1 MHSIWVDK
9 TEDEMKTILRELRTA
24 IIATAV
30 FVVMVSGI
38 YPLLVWGIAQGLFPH
53 EAGGSLIIKD
63 GKILGSRLIAQGF
76 SSEQYF
82 HPRPS
87 SAGTG
92 YDPTSS
98 AGSNLGPLSRALV
111 DTARLRVMKYRTENN
126 LEPTIL
132 VPADAVTASGSGLDP
147 HISLENARLQTQR
160 VAHARG
166 MNEEAVRRK
175 IAANTQGRDM
185 DIFGEPRVN
194 VLMLNQDLDRN
205 K

>member
-1 MHSIWVDK
+1 
-9 TEDEMKTILRELRTA
+9 MKTILREIRTS

-30 FVVMVSGI
+30 FIVIVSGI

-53 EAGGSLIIKD
+53 EAGGSLLIKD
-63 GKILGSRLIAQGF
+63 GKILGSQLIAQGF
-76 SSEQYF
+76 TGPQYF

-92 YDPTSS
+92 YDSTRS

-111 DTARLRVMKYRTENN
+111 DTARQRVIKYRTENN

-147 HISLENARLQTQR
+147 HISLDNARLQTQR

-166 MNEEAVRRK
+166 MREEALRGK
-175 IAANTQGRDM
+175 IAAHTNGRDM
-185 DIFGEPRVN
+185 GIFGEPRVN
-194 VLMLNQDLDRN
+194 VLMLNLDLDRN

>member
-1 MHSIWVDK
+1 MIRK
-9 TEDEMKTILRELRTA
+9 EDRMINFLREIKTA
-24 IIATAV
+24 IIATLV

-63 GKILGSRLIAQGF
+63 GRLLGSRLIAQGF
-76 SSEQYF
+76 TSPQYF

-92 YDPTSS
+92 YDSTSS
-98 AGSNLGPLSRALV
+98 AGSNLGPLSKTLV
-111 DTARLRVMKYRTENN
+111 DTIRQRVIKYRTENN
-126 LEPTIL
+126 LEPSIL
-132 VPADAVTASGSGLDP
+132 VPADAVTASASGLDP

-160 VAHARG
+160 VAMERG
-166 MNEEAVRRK
+166 MSEEAIRRK

-194 VLMLNQDLDRN
+194 VLMLNLDLDRN

>member
-1 MHSIWVDK
+1 
-9 TEDEMKTILRELRTA
+9 MKTILREIRTA
-24 IIATAV
+24 TIATAV

-63 GKILGSRLIAQGF
+63 GKILGSQLIAQGF
-76 SSEQYF
+76 TSEQYF

-92 YDPTSS
+92 YDSTSS
-98 AGSNLGPLSRALV
+98 AGSNLGPLSKTLV
-111 DTARLRVMKYRTENN
+111 DTIRQRVMKYRAENN

-132 VPADAVTASGSGLDP
+132 VPADAVTASASGLDP

-166 MNEEAVRRK
+166 MSEEAVRRI
-175 IAANTQGRDM
+175 IAEHTQRRDM

-194 VLMLNQDLDRN
+194 VLMLNLDLDRN

>member
-1 MHSIWVDK
+1 MIRK
-9 TEDEMKTILRELRTA
+9 EDRMINFLREIKTA
-24 IIATAV
+24 IIATLV

-63 GKILGSRLIAQGF
+63 GRLLGSRLIAQGF
-76 SSEQYF
+76 TSPQYF

-92 YDPTSS
+92 YDSTSS
-98 AGSNLGPLSRALV
+98 AGSNLGPLSKTLV
-111 DTARLRVMKYRTENN
+111 DTIRQRVIKYRTENN
-126 LEPTIL
+126 LEPSIL

-147 HISLENARLQTQR
+147 HISPENARLQTQR

-166 MNEEAVRRK
+166 MSEEAVRRR
-175 IAANTQGRDM
+175 IAAHTQGRDM

-194 VLMLNQDLDRN
+194 VLMLNLDLDRN

>member
-1 MHSIWVDK
+1 
-9 TEDEMKTILRELRTA
+9 MKNILREIRTA
-24 IIATAV
+24 IIATLV
-30 FVVMVSGI
+30 FVVIVSGI

-76 SSEQYF
+76 TSPQYF

-92 YDPTSS
+92 YDSTSS
-98 AGSNLGPLSRALV
+98 SGSNLGPLSKTLV
-111 DTARLRVMKYRTENN
+111 DTIRQRVTKYRTENN

-147 HISLENARLQTQR
+147 HISPENARLQTQR
-160 VAHARG
+160 VAKARG
-166 MNEEAVRRK
+166 MSEEAVRRK
-175 IAANTQGRDM
+175 IATHTQGRVM

-194 VLMLNQDLDRN
+194 VLMLNLDLGRD

>member
-1 MHSIWVDK
+1 
-9 TEDEMKTILRELRTA
+9 MKTILREIRTA
-24 IIATAV
+24 TIATAV

-53 EAGGSLIIKD
+53 GAGGSLIIKD
-63 GKILGSRLIAQGF
+63 GKILGSQLIAQGF
-76 SSEQYF
+76 TSEQYF

-92 YDPTSS
+92 YDSTSS
-98 AGSNLGPLSRALV
+98 AGSNLGPLSKTLV
-111 DTARLRVMKYRTENN
+111 DTVRLRVMKYRAENN
-126 LEPTIL
+126 LEPFIL

-166 MNEEAVRRK
+166 MSEEAVRRI
-175 IAANTQGRDM
+175 IAEHTQGRDM

-194 VLMLNQDLDRN
+194 VLMLNLDLDRN

>member
-1 MHSIWVDK
+1 
-9 TEDEMKTILRELRTA
+9 MKNILREIRTA
-24 IIATAV
+24 IIATLV

-76 SSEQYF
+76 TSEQYF

-87 SAGTG
+87 TAGTG
-92 YDPTSS
+92 YDSTSS
-98 AGSNLGPLSRALV
+98 AGSNLGPLSKTLV
-111 DTARLRVMKYRTENN
+111 DMIRKRVIKYRTENT
-126 LEPTIL
+126 LEPFIL
-132 VPADAVTASGSGLDP
+132 VPADAVTASASGLDP
-147 HISLENARLQTQR
+147 HISLENARLQMQR
-160 VAHARG
+160 VAMERG
-166 MNEEAVRRK
+166 MSEEAIRRK

-194 VLMLNQDLDRN
+194 VLMLNLDLDKN

>member
-1 MHSIWVDK
+1 
-9 TEDEMKTILRELRTA
+9 MKAILRELRTA

-30 FVVMVSGI
+30 FVVTVSGI

-76 SSEQYF
+76 TSEQYF

-92 YDPTSS
+92 YDSTSS
-98 AGSNLGPLSRALV
+98 AGSNLGPLSKTLV
-111 DTARLRVMKYRTENN
+111 DMIRKRVIKYHTENT
-126 LEPTIL
+126 LEPFIL
-132 VPADAVTASGSGLDP
+132 IPADAVTASASGLDP

-160 VAHARG
+160 VAMERG
-166 MNEEAVRRK
+166 MSEEAIRRK

-194 VLMLNQDLDRN
+194 VLMLNLDLDKN

>member
-1 MHSIWVDK
+1 
-9 TEDEMKTILRELRTA
+9 MKNILREIRTA
-24 IIATAV
+24 IIATLV
-30 FVVMVSGI
+30 FVVMVSGF

-76 SSEQYF
+76 TSEQYF

-92 YDPTSS
+92 YDSTSS
-98 AGSNLGPLSRALV
+98 AGSNLGPLSKTLV
-111 DTARLRVMKYRTENN
+111 DMIRKRVIKYRTENT
-126 LEPTIL
+126 LEPFIL
-132 VPADAVTASGSGLDP
+132 IPADAVTASASGFDP
-147 HISLENARLQTQR
+147 HISLENARLQMQR
-160 VAHARG
+160 VAMERG
-166 MNEEAVRRK
+166 MSEEAIRRK
-175 IAANTQGRDM
+175 ISANTQGRDM

-194 VLMLNQDLDRN
+194 VLMLNLDLDRN

>member
-1 MHSIWVDK
+1 
-9 TEDEMKTILRELRTA
+9 MKNIIREIRTS

-30 FVVMVSGI
+30 LVVIVSGI
-38 YPLLVWGIAQGLFPH
+38 YPLLVWGIAQGLFPF

-76 SSEQYF
+76 TGSQYF
-82 HPRPS
+82 HARPS

-111 DTARLRVMKYRTENN
+111 DTARQRVMKYRTENN
-126 LEPTIL
+126 LGPATL

-147 HISLENARLQTQR
+147 HISLENALLQAPR

-166 MNEEAVRRK
+166 MSEESVRK
-175 IAANTQGRDM
+175 NIAAHSQGRDM

-194 VLMLNQDLDRN
+194 VLLLNLDLDRN

>member
-1 MHSIWVDK
+1 
-9 TEDEMKTILRELRTA
+9 MKNILREIRTA
-24 IIATAV
+24 IIATLV
-30 FVVMVSGI
+30 FVVMVSGF

-76 SSEQYF
+76 TSEQYF

-92 YDPTSS
+92 YDSTSS
-98 AGSNLGPLSRALV
+98 AGSNLGPLSKTLV
-111 DTARLRVMKYRTENN
+111 DMIRKRVIKYHTENT
-126 LEPTIL
+126 LEPFIL
-132 VPADAVTASGSGLDP
+132 IPADAVTASASGLDP

-160 VAHARG
+160 VG
-166 MNEEAVRRK
+166 MSEEALWRK
-175 IAANTQGRDM
+175 IAANTQLRDM

-194 VLMLNQDLDRN
+194 VLMLNLDLDRN

>member
-1 MHSIWVDK
+1 
-9 TEDEMKTILRELRTA
+9 MKNILREIRTA
-24 IIATAV
+24 IIATLV
-30 FVVMVSGI
+30 FVVMVSGF

-76 SSEQYF
+76 TSEQYF

-87 SAGTG
+87 SAGMG
-92 YDPTSS
+92 YDSTSS
-98 AGSNLGPLSRALV
+98 AGSNLGPLSKTLV
-111 DTARLRVMKYRTENN
+111 DMIRKRVIKYHTENT
-126 LEPTIL
+126 LEPFIL
-132 VPADAVTASGSGLDP
+132 IPADAVTASASGLDP

-160 VAHARG
+160 VAMERG
-166 MNEEAVRRK
+166 MSEEAIRRK

-194 VLMLNQDLDRN
+194 VLMLNLDLDKN